1 MSKDAPGLFWVAPF
15 TPTALFHR
23 REFRKAIEAYWMES
37 LTWRLVES
45 QDWPA
50 EQTLIE
56 DFFHA
61 RRDGY
66 GFVTERGSKKLFIVP
81 RGWSEPEWA
90 LGELDLIE
98 GRWRHI
104 GNFEPASPMWTLPD
118 TPKPSL
124 ASSV

>member
-1 MSKDAPGLFWVAPF
+1 MEPLFW
-15 TPTALFHR
+15 HR
-23 REFRKAIEAYWMES
+23 AEPR
-37 LTWRLVES
+37 
-45 QDWPA
+45 DWPP
-50 EQTLIE
+50 EHSLVG
-56 DFFHA
+56 DFFYA
-61 RRDGY
+61 KRDGY

-90 LGELDLIE
+90 FGELDLVD